1 MRGGSAINWWVPHQS
16 QVPLYLYGCFVQ
28 SFQAQTLP
36 GTSHLLL
43 SPGTDLCE
51 WSYLWGGFAW
61 IICVPCK
68 FYIMGAFLFKHPQPY
83 GRLLFPGFSFPSVL
97 SLREDDFQTYTKW
110 K

>member
-1 MRGGSAINWWVPHQS
+1 MRGGSAINGYRTNCKSHCTS
-16 QVPLYLYGCFVQ
+16 M
-28 SFQAQTLP
+28 AQNLP

-68 FYIMGAFLFKHPQPY
+68 FYIMGAFLFKHLNPM
-83 GRLLFPGFSFPSVL
+83 
-97 SLREDDFQTYTKW
+97 EDC
-110 K
+110 